1 MFNARN
7 EIFYS
12 EHWSCWFASEM
23 SVKQIHI
30 ITSSFLHYRQ
40 QFFKDQEKR
49 SEIYRTSS
57 TINITSW
64 LETNDNIKKKIFLSV
79 LNTMKQYSTFLIKY
93 DFDRDA
99 LFYCPTWVCYA
110 LFPLGMHD
118 LKLGRIW
125 DLKLFDEVLQYW

>member
-12 EHWSCWFASEM
+12 EHRFWWSASEM

-64 LETNDNIKKKIFLSV
+64 LETNDNIKKKIFLSI
-79 LNTMKQYSTFLIKY
+79 LNAITVKQYSTFLIKY
-93 DFDRDA
+93 DSDRDA
-99 LFYCPTWVCYA
+99 LFYCPT
-110 LFPLGMHD
+110 
-118 LKLGRIW
+118 
-125 DLKLFDEVLQYW
+125 